1 MVAGETILKLTDF
14 PFSYSIIGI
23 ILGVLGFGI
32 SDNYLIFLGIAGAFG
47 TFLAI
52 TDPIGWLVRKNA
64 EDRINKGYDN
74 KNNST
79 QNLEKQYK
87 ISALRT
93 KSINFEIEKII
104 GLFYFIIILV
114 LFLAATMPPNSL
126 LFEKLIISDSTGQL
140 LCDVLCFKMG
150 YFGAGLAA
158 LAILVVK
165 ANRFWKNLDEKI
177 MIAGFHQI
185 AINNDNA
192 TQTSVESMT
201 RSVEQ
206 NDWETAKLWRNKIK
220 EEIKYKK
227 GKREMIIKASDLVY
241 SPLHH
246 ESTQFEANLK
256 SIPWTRRYPSFDHK
270 EWDKIKQYSYQ
281 SIIEDEDLRRRITS
295 FYNLMFDYDQNTGSV
310 GRIVADIINKH
321 ASQVLGLSIRRIDC
335 DVVSSRGSGNVDL
348 MGCALFDVHPL
359 EFYQDKGTLREFT
372 ITYTKDNATQDEKF
386 DDSDILD
393 QIWKLVIDDVKQNK
407 EVQKLQ
413 EMFSQLKIENP
424 KLMKIYSEKIG
435 MQWKV

>member
-1 MVAGETILKLTDF
+1 MTAGETILKLTDF

-23 ILGVLGFGI
+23 ISGVLGFGI

-114 LFLAATMPPNSL
+114 LFLAAVTPPNSL
-126 LFEKLIISDSTGQL
+126 LFEKLIINDSAGQL

-150 YFGAGLAA
+150 YFGVGLAA

-206 NDWETAKLWRNKIK
+206 NDWETAKLWKNKIK

-227 GKREMIIKASDLVY
+227 GKREMIIKAADIIY
-241 SPLHH
+241 SPLHF
-246 ESTQFEANLK
+246 ESSEFQKHLESMKQAKEFTNFETTQWE
-256 SIPWTRRYPSFDHK
+256 
-270 EWDKIKQYSYQ
+270 KIKHNSLQ
-281 SIIEDEDLRRRITS
+281 SIVEDVKLRQRIEK
-295 FYNLMFDYDQNTGSV
+295 FYKLMKDYNDQTTNLFREMNE
-310 GRIVADIINKH
+310 IINGKFSEDFGKNVSGVEVH
-321 ASQVLGLSIRRIDC
+321 LGSPSSG
-335 DVVSSRGSGNVDL
+335 DVVYLHR
-348 MGCALFDVHPL
+348 CAMSEIHPL
-359 EFYQDKGTLREFT
+359 EFKSTP
-372 ITYTKDNATQDEKF
+372 EKF
-386 DDSDILD
+386 GSFKLQVRTGNTVHYSEYTQQNDFDNT
-393 QIWKLVIDDVKQNK
+393 WKRVLEDVKNNAVIIK
-407 EVQKLQ
+407 IKKYLTEL
-413 EMFSQLKIENP
+413 EIENR
-424 KLMKIYSEKIG
+424 KLMKIYSDKIG